1 MGDSSISI
9 PHSRFILPRTAGS
22 VCGAKA
28 GKTFPAFLMGHSA
41 NACPLIPLSVAFFAW
56 IVKDLRKI
64 PLYIRK
70 SCIMRSAAPSSV
82 TNNRCG

>member
-1 MGDSSISI
+1 
-9 PHSRFILPRTAGS
+9 
-22 VCGAKA
+22 
-28 GKTFPAFLMGHSA
+28 MGHSA

-64 PLYIRK
+64 PRYIRKIPRYIRK

-82 TNNRCG
+82 TNSRCG